1 MSLRSIALLL
11 ALVIAPIAAFA
22 QMVSPEIDRPGEP
35 FSYFSRPT
43 DVIGV
48 MDAPA
53 ATLVSPEGFFYTG
66 YGELM
71 FFAGNPAEPLTQRMK
86 TLERGYLPVIE
97 YTSLHDGFAYRV
109 RAFTATLDGRPEG
122 TLVNFIRVSVRNTQ
136 RDARTAWL
144 GAAVRYEGEVN
155 SPDER
160 VVPDN
165 RFARPAEPERKGGYR
180 QLGEKFKPEWVYGFD
195 GNAFVRDGRVMY
207 TFPSAPKPAQHLTM
221 KEGYDEPSNLAPH
234 KLGILSTTPAGFVQ
248 YRLPLK
254 AGEEVTLEF
263 KMPVVPMKSDA
274 AERAEME
281 RAQFDALHMQ
291 TVEGWERILNAGME
305 IYVPEAK
312 VNDAFRA
319 NLIYDLIARD
329 KLGDDYVQ
337 TVNKFHYHA
346 FWLRDSSYIV
356 RMYDLTGY
364 PQYAAQDLDF
374 FAGWQQ
380 KDGNFVSQGGQFDG
394 WGQTMW
400 AYGEHTRITGD
411 LDFARRVYPAMKKAV
426 EWLQQA
432 RAKDPLH
439 IIPVTAPGDNEDIEG
454 HVTGH
459 NFWALAGLKNVILVA
474 KALGETKD
482 AAEFQAEYD
491 DYYRAFHAQL
501 EKQTATTGGAI
512 APGLDVK
519 GGQDWGNMLAVY
531 PEKILDAHD
540 PMVTATLQATRAK
553 YQEGLMTYGDGRW
566 LHHYLTLKN
575 TETETIRGD
584 QRWAVEELYAELVH
598 TSSTHAGFEFAIRPW
613 GTRDFHLNLSPH
625 GWFSAKFRAALRNML
640 VREEDN
646 DLHLLSVV
654 SPEWLKTGQEIR
666 VRRAPTNF
674 GPVEFT
680 LRVVSESEAQLT
692 FEPSFRSRPQRVLVH
707 IPWFVQLREVRA
719 DGQPLALPAG
729 ASVIELPGEAR
740 HVTLRWQRRADAPPL
755 SYLSAV
761 ESYKREYRKRYE
773 EFVRTGENKLP

>member
-1 MSLRSIALLL
+1 MRMFALLL
-11 ALVIAPIAAFA
+11 AAGMAPATLAA
-22 QMVSPEIDRPGEP
+22 QMVSPLIDRSGEP

-53 ATLVSPEGFFYTG
+53 ATLVGPEGFFYTG

-71 FFAGNPAEPLTQRMK
+71 LFAGNPAEPLNQRVK
-86 TLERGYLPVIE
+86 TLEKGYLPVID
-97 YTSLHDGFAYRV
+97 YSTQRDGFVYRV
-109 RAFTATLDGRPEG
+109 KAFTASLDGRPEG
-122 TLVNFIRVSVRNTQ
+122 TLVNFIRVSVRNL
-136 RDARTAWL
+136 RSDPRTAWL
-144 GAAVRYEGEVN
+144 GTAMRYQGEVN
-155 SPDER
+155 SPDLN

-165 RFARPAEPERKGGYR
+165 RFPRPAEPEHKGGYR
-180 QLGEKFKPEWVYGFD
+180 QLGEKFNPDWVYGFD
-195 GNAFVRDGRVMY
+195 GQAFVRDGRAMY
-207 TFPSAPKPAQHLTM
+207 FFPASPAPARHLTM

-248 YRLPLK
+248 YRLTLR
-254 AGEEVTLEF
+254 GNEEVTLDF
-263 KMPVVPMKSDA
+263 KMPVVPVKIDA
-274 AERAEME
+274 PERKAIE
-281 RAQFDALHMQ
+281 AAPFDAMHAQ
-291 TVEGWERILNAGME
+291 VVEGWEQILNAGME
-305 IYVPEAK
+305 IHVPEAK
-312 VNDAFRA
+312 VNDTFRA

-364 PQYAAQDLDF
+364 PQYAAQDLAF
-374 FAGWQQ
+374 FARWQQ
-380 KDGNFVSQGGQFDG
+380 PDGNFVSQGGQFDG

-411 LDFARRVYPAMKKAV
+411 LDFARRVYPAMQKAV
-426 EWLQQA
+426 EWLRQA

-439 IIPVTAPGDNEDIEG
+439 IIPVTSPGDNEDISG

-474 KALGETKD
+474 KALGETAD
-482 AAEFQAEYD
+482 AAAYQAEYD
-491 DYYRAFHAQL
+491 DYYRAFHAAL
-501 EKQTATTGGAI
+501 EKQTAATGGAI
-512 APGLDVK
+512 APGLDVR

-531 PEKILDAHD
+531 PEKILDPHD

-553 YQEGLMTYGDGRW
+553 YREGVMTYGDGRW

-584 QRWAVEELYAELVH
+584 QRWAVEELYAELLH

-646 DLHLLSVV
+646 DLYLLSVV
-654 SPEWLKTGQEIR
+654 SPEWIRPGEEIR
-666 VRRAPTNF
+666 VRRAPTDF
-674 GPVEFT
+674 GTVNFT
-680 LRVVSESEAQLT
+680 LKSLSATEAQLT
-692 FEPSFRSRPQRVLVH
+692 FDASFRQRPGRVLVH
-707 IPWFVQLREVRA
+707 VPWFMEVKEALA
-719 DGQPLALPAG
+719 DGKPVTASDVIELPAG
-729 ASVIELPGEAR
+729 AQQL
-740 HVTLRWQRRADAPPL
+740 TLRWQRKPETPVLNYGR
-755 SYLSAV
+755 AV
-761 ESYKREYRKRYE
+761 EEYKREYRRRYD
-773 EFVRTGENKLP
+773 EFLRTGEIQRP

>member
-1 MSLRSIALLL
+1 MSLRRFALQLLL
-11 ALVIAPIAAFA
+11 ALTPIASFP
-22 QMVSPEIDRPGEP
+22 QMVSPAIDHPGEP

-71 FFAGNPAEPLTQRMK
+71 FFAGNPAEPLQQRVK
-86 TLERGYLPVIE
+86 TLQKGYLPVIE
-97 YTSLHDGFAYRV
+97 YTAQKDGFAYHV
-109 RAFTATLDGRPEG
+109 RAFTASLDGRPEG
-122 TLVNFIRVSVRNTQ
+122 TLVNFLRITVRNT
-136 RDARTAWL
+136 RNEARTAWL
-144 GAAVRYEGEVN
+144 GAAMRYEGEVN
-155 SPDER
+155 SPDPN

-165 RFARPAEPERKGGYR
+165 RYPRPAEPARKGGYR
-180 QLGEKFKPEWVYGFD
+180 QLGEKFNPAWAYGFD
-195 GNAFVRDGRVMY
+195 GDAFVRDGRAMY
-207 TFPSAPKPAQHLTM
+207 FFPMAPKPALHLTM

-234 KLGILSTTPAGFVQ
+234 KLGILPTSPAGFVQ

-254 AGEEVTLEF
+254 GNEEITLDF
-263 KMPVVPMKSDA
+263 KMPVVPVKADA
-274 AERAEME
+274 TERKTIAA
-281 RAQFDALHMQ
+281 AQFDAFHAQ
-291 TVEGWERILNAGME
+291 VVEGWERILNTGME
-305 IYVPEAK
+305 IHVPEAK

-364 PQYAAQDLDF
+364 PQYASQDLAF
-374 FAGWQQ
+374 FARWQQ
-380 KDGNFVSQGGQFDG
+380 PDGNFVSQGGQFDG

-400 AYGEHTRITGD
+400 AYGQHYRITGD
-411 LDFARRVYPAMKKAV
+411 LDFARRVYPAMQKAV
-426 EWLQQA
+426 EWLRQV

-439 IIPVTAPGDNEDIEG
+439 IIPVTSPGDNEDIEG

-474 KALGETKD
+474 KALGETAD
-482 AAEFQAEYD
+482 AAAYQAEYD
-491 DYYRAFHAQL
+491 DYYRAFHTEL
-501 EKQTATTGGAI
+501 EKQTASTGGAI

-531 PEKILDAHD
+531 PEKILAAHD

-584 QRWAVEELYAELVH
+584 QQMAVEELYAELVH

-613 GTRDFHLNLSPH
+613 GTRDFHLNLAPH

-640 VREEDN
+640 VREEDG

-654 SPEWLKTGQEIR
+654 SPEWIRPGEEIR
-666 VRRAPTNF
+666 VLRAPTDF
-674 GPVEFT
+674 GPVDFT
-680 LRVVSESEAQLT
+680 LQTLPDGAAQLT
-692 FEPSFRSRPQRVLVH
+692 FTSNFRVQPAHVLVH
-707 IPWFVQLREVRA
+707 VPWFMQLSEASA
-719 DGQPLALPAG
+719 DGRPVAVSDTIELPAG
-729 ASVIELPGEAR
+729 THRL
-740 HVTLRWQRRADAPPL
+740 TLRWQRKADAPVL
-755 SYLSAV
+755 NYERAV
-761 ESYKREYRKRYE
+761 EDYKREYRNRYE
-773 EFVRTGENKLP
+773 EFLRTGEIARP